1 MALEAQPDHEADLDH
16 EVDHD
21 RINDHDQEDL
31 EAEVTVDQT
40 PVLDPDESLNAVV
53 LLHPK
58 VRP

>member
-21 RINDHDQEDL
+21 RKDHDQEDL
-31 EAEVTVDQT
+31 ETEVTVDQT